1 MLPNQPQLLLQQQKQ
16 KRVPTQP
23 TFNVDDDSGNKI
35 CEIFSSSF
43 ESDENVV
50 ADVVFLWIN
59 LEWEAILFLNL
70 NRPGAEPWLFQNN
83 DHLGCWRRQSTRR
96 QKKRCQSTSDVCKR
110 VIVSVVKKAVGND
123 GVSLSAPTTIKTAC
137 KKYPQGQSFVFL
149 GVNGSRCS
157 VHFDTLLGRTTEVQN
172 KKRVGTIFGDLNKIC
187 LPSNAASICPD
198 FY

>member
-96 QKKRCQSTSDVCKR
+96 QKKRSSQHQTFEKECLFVST
-110 VIVSVVKKAVGND
+110 KKPSRMTGL
-123 GVSLSAPTTIKTAC
+123 VSLRRLQLRQLAKNIPKVKVLFFSASTDRDVRFILTPCSEEQQKYKR
-137 KKYPQGQSFVFL
+137 KKELGQFL
-149 GVNGSRCS
+149 V
-157 VHFDTLLGRTTEVQN
+157 T
-172 KKRVGTIFGDLNKIC
+172 
-187 LPSNAASICPD
+187 
-198 FY
+198 